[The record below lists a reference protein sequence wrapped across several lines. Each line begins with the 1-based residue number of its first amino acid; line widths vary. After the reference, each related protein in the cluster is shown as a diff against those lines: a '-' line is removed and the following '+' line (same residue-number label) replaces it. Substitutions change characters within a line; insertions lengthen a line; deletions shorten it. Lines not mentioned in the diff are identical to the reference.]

1 MTWTD
6 PYTSA
11 TSGTIILHNL
21 DLLLSTD
28 KGKATVYPNGKS
40 AADSL
45 NTVEKVRRQEEATHR
60 RPAQR
65 RAVVGTWTVFRLDK
79 DEEVVMA

>member
-45 NTVEKVRRQEEATHR
+45 NTVEKVRPGGGGTHHR
-60 RPAQR
+60 TTQG

-79 DEEVVMA
+79 DEEEVMA